1 MTKDEKLLLSVVS
14 DCINDDYSKYII
26 DNKNAFIIEQLSHV
40 RGNLIEW
47 LPLSDKK
54 VLEINGCYGALS
66 DLLAHK
72 SQTLTVQVFNE
83 GQYKICNK
91 RLDNNPDVK
100 LVFNDDTN
108 SLRGKGQYDY
118 VIVGNPYYESVS
130 HLVHEIN
137 NYKSIIASHGVI
149 CIAIDNKYGL
159 KYFTGAKEPNTG
171 KRFKGIEGY
180 VDYKGARCFSLQEI
194 NKALDEVGD
203 IEVKWYYP
211 YPDRVFPDSIY
222 SDDYLPKKGQLDD
235 NVISFDG
242 PDMVLFDATCTWN
255 NLIED
260 GLFKQFANSYL
271 LLIEVNQ

>member
-26 DNKNAFIIEQLSHV
+26 DNQNAFIIEQLSHV

-83 GQYKICNK
+83 EQYKICNK

-108 SLRGKGQYDY
+108 SLKGKGQYDY

-137 NYKSIIASHGVI
+137 KYKDIIASQGAI

-159 KYFTGAKEPNTG
+159 KYFTGAKEPNIG

-180 VDYKGARCFSLQEI
+180 VDYKGARCFSFQEI
-194 NKALDEVGD
+194 NKALDEVKD

-211 YPDRVFPDSIY
+211 YPDRMFTYSIY

-235 NVISFDG
+235 NVISFEG
-242 PDMVLFDATCTWN
+242 PDMVLFDEACTWN

-260 GLFKQFANSYL
+260 GLFRQFANSYL
-271 LLIEVNQ
+271 LMIEVN